1 MFLFC
6 FSSRRRHARCALVTG
21 VQTCALPISIL
32 AWLWVG
38 TAEIPEKAEKAVGL
52 GLTLPLYA
60 SGPAGVGWWAMFITL
75 LGDATAFAGLVFGY
89 FFFWT
94 IPDDFPP
101 ALVQAD
107 LVQAEVGLGV
117 AWPAAGVALA
127 CAGERLPILAR
138 RGHRRGDL

>member
-1 MFLFC
+1 MRISDW
-6 FSSRRRHARCALVTG
+6 SSDVCSSDLV
-21 VQTCALPISIL
+21 AAIL

-94 IPDDFPP
+94 IHD
-101 ALVQAD
+101 AIGR
-107 LVQAEVGLGV
+107 ESYR
-117 AWPAAGVALA
+117 
-127 CAGERLPILAR
+127 ERVCQYV
-138 RGHRRGDL
+138 